1 MAAAKTER
9 PAAYCFAVAPM
20 LRRWPVASRHVSARC
35 AAIRQPPS
43 AGQVRQAFDIYPSNA
58 AERPHPGVAPRLP
71 PCIHAGA
78 AGHGAEERPSSAK
91 RCARAVLSMTPF
103 HIRLSESIQRMTSPQ
118 ARSQGMR
125 CRIFAVA
132 RRRALRAPSAFSAS
146 GAAGSF
152 RPRSKCRRQIRR
164 AYPVPPAATV
174 PLSPGRRSVAASSI
188 GGCEGS
194 GPTDLDVV
202 ARALAAARRRQQ
214 TTGPRLSKRVNATA
228 FGILPMSCAWEILNA
243 KKSARKRPAA
253 QRPALPGKNV
263 NFPRREAPAARRSDE
278 WEERAKATRK
288 TYRKGR
294 WRKRA

>member
-43 AGQVRQAFDIYPSNA
+43 AGQARQAFDIYPSNA
-58 AERPHPGVAPRLP
+58 AERPRPGVAPRLP

-78 AGHGAEERPSSAK
+78 AGHGAEKRPSSAK

-146 GAAGSF
+146 GATGSF

-164 AYPVPPAATV
+164 AYPAPPAATV
-174 PLSPGRRSVAASSI
+174 PLSPGRRSVTASSI

-194 GPTDLDVV
+194 GPTRISTWSPVRWPPLGD
-202 ARALAAARRRQQ
+202 
-214 TTGPRLSKRVNATA
+214 GSKRQ
-228 FGILPMSCAWEILNA
+228 G
-243 KKSARKRPAA
+243 
-253 QRPALPGKNV
+253 Q
-263 NFPRREAPAARRSDE
+263 D
-278 WEERAKATRK
+278 
-288 TYRKGR
+288 
-294 WRKRA
+294 